1 VERPDDRDDSIF
13 QGLSKEGDIIAWRV
27 GEHRFGGW
35 YGVCI
40 GIVLALE
47 SFGSQAAKDFE

>member
-1 VERPDDRDDSIF
+1 MERPENQIDSIL
-13 QGLSKEGDIIAWRV
+13 QGLSNEGDIISWAV

-35 YGVCI
+35 YGVCV

-47 SFGSQAAKDFE
+47 SFGSQAARDFE